1 MMDYQVGSAGRV
13 AVARFNDG
21 DDILDGLAQVATRED
36 IRAAV
41 LWLVGGVK
49 KGRAVVGPAEEGT
62 MPPAPVWYD
71 IPESHEVVATGT
83 IFFEG
88 DTPKIHLHGA
98 FGKHDKV
105 RAGCL
110 RGESETFLVL
120 EAVIMEIKGV
130 TATRE
135 LDPSVGLAL
144 LKV

>member
-1 MMDYQVGSAGRV
+1 MDYQVGSAGRV
-13 AVARFNDG
+13 VVARFNDG
-21 DDILDGLAQVATRED
+21 DDIMDGITKVSKDED
-36 IRAAV
+36 IRSAV

-49 KGRAVVGPAEEGT
+49 KGRAVVGPAEEGEL
-62 MPPAPVWYD
+62 PPKPVWYD

-83 IFFEG
+83 LFYEG
-88 DTPKIHLHGA
+88 DTPKVHLHGA

-120 EAVIMEIKGV
+120 EAVIMEIKGI
-130 TATRE
+130 TASRE

>member
-1 MMDYQVGSAGRV
+1 MDYQVGSAGRV
-13 AVARFNDG
+13 VVARFNDG
-21 DDILDGLAQVATRED
+21 DDILEGLGRVASEEN

-41 LWLVGGVK
+41 LWMVGGVK
-49 KGRAVVGPAEEGT
+49 KGRAVVGPDEEGT
-62 MPPAPVWYD
+62 LPPKPVWYD

-83 IFFEG
+83 VFYEG
-88 DTPKIHLHGA
+88 DKPKIHLHGA
-98 FGKHDKV
+98 FGKRDTV

-120 EAVIMEIKGV
+120 EAVIMEIEGV
-130 TATRE
+130 TAKRE